1 MWNAMRLLRETD
13 EFHPNKSCTHFHVK
27 IIFND
32 ASKRRER
39 DEWWIK
45 KKKNFQFL
53 RMIARDIFA
62 RALREVCSYIIMDQ
76 ERKGGPNIC
85 RGGGNISVNWWVLSN
100 RYTFDLMW
108 RGGRKHGS
116 LGGPVATS
124 WAILPGCRAKPSST
138 MWTEPEATSSSHW
151 STIRCTCLWSTSNSG
166 RTTIAFSNPGEF
178 QRGDDRFGDTFPFVF
193 RLSTSYDNLKK
204 KRKKETIDVP
214 GGMWSR
220 KTHFSLIMAFILS
233 TVVLE

>member
-1 MWNAMRLLRETD
+1 MIRMIACETLC
-13 EFHPNKSCTHFHVK
+13 ETVARNRPIPNHPNKSCTHFPREK
-27 IIFND
+27 LSLMT
-32 ASKRRER
+32 ARER
-39 DEWWIK
+39 DECWIK
-45 KKKNFQFL
+45 KKKNEKFFQFL
-53 RMIARDIFA
+53 RTIARGKLRGVPCTRCA
-62 RALREVCSYIIMDQ
+62 RGLLLYYYNGYQ

-124 WAILPGCRAKPSST
+124 WAISPGCRAKPSST

-178 QRGDDRFGDTFPFVF
+178 HRGDDRFGDTFSIRIPFVYLL
-193 RLSTSYDNLKK
+193 RQL
-204 KRKKETIDVP
+204 
-214 GGMWSR
+214 
-220 KTHFSLIMAFILS
+220 
-233 TVVLE
+233 